1 MKQATSALALAIG
14 LDAALGEGSSRWHP
28 VAILGSLLQTLYR
41 PLERRSAGRQL
52 WGGAL
57 ALVAVAAMVGLV
69 AQLVES
75 GLKRRNV
82 LGVALLGAALK
93 STFSLRQLL
102 VEGVGVATALDRTD
116 LPSARW
122 RLRALVSRPTDQLE
136 PGLLASAA
144 IESLAENLSDSI
156 VAPLLYYALFGLPG
170 AAVYRVVNTADAMYG
185 YHGETEWLG
194 KAAARTDDLLN
205 WIPSRVSAALLV
217 LAAGTQGVSATAAAI
232 KCWRHDAPGTAS
244 PNAGRPMAAMA
255 GALRRRLEKRGHHVL
270 AADQVQ
276 PSGVD
281 VRRAALLT
289 AVAAGL
295 ASMATLAFVESHR
308 W

>member
-1 MKQATSALALAIG
+1 MKQATAALAAAIA
-14 LDAALGEGSSRWHP
+14 LDATFGDGHSRWHP
-28 VAILGSLLQTLYR
+28 VAGLGLLLQALYR
-41 PLERRSAGRQL
+41 PLARRSERSQL
-52 WGGAL
+52 LGGAVAL
-57 ALVAVAAMVGLV
+57 AVAAAMVGV
-69 AQLVES
+69 TAQLVETN
-75 GLKRRNV
+75 LKRRNA
-82 LGVALLGAALK
+82 LGPALLAPALK
-93 STFSLRQLL
+93 WTFSLRQLL
-102 VEGVGVATALDRTD
+102 GEGLGVATALDQAD

-232 KCWRHDAPGTAS
+232 KCWRHDAAGTAS